1 MTLVRS
7 VPQSER
13 ALKRVLGAI
22 LLSGVCVL
30 APASSLLANSGG
42 SNGSIGAVGAQ
53 TRRLSEREINERIG
67 SFVAKAPPAVG
78 CAVLGSNG
86 EQVTQVV
93 AMSFGDLAYWL
104 QYRSSGQLATT
115 VVFKTTP
122 LFEGSPDL
130 GETRRFNTDFSNVVT
145 TPFGVPAWG
154 LDKTSGPWALIVK
167 DNLGRAAMCRFE
179 VVPQ

>member
-7 VPQSER
+7 VPRSTR
-13 ALKRVLGAI
+13 ARMMALGAI
-22 LLSGVCVL
+22 LFSGVVVL

-53 TRRLSEREINERIG
+53 TRPLSEREIKERIG
-67 SFVAKAPPAVG
+67 SFVGKAPLAAG
-78 CAVLGSNG
+78 CAVLGPNG

-104 QYRSSGQLATT
+104 QYRSSGQFATT

-130 GETRRFNTDFSNVVT
+130 GEAQRFNTDFSNVVT

-154 LDKTSGPWALIVK
+154 LDKTSGPWALMVK